1 MSANARSS
9 VSNARSVRQRG
20 DYANAVSRRP
30 VTLDQ
35 NVMESQVVDSSAEEP
50 WAELCRGLQR
60 PAMLLAYADEAV

>member
-20 DYANAVSRRP
+20 DYANAESRRP

-35 NVMESQVVDSSAEEP
+35 IVMESQEVESSTEET

-60 PAMLLAYADEAV
+60 PAMLLAFADPSA